1 MKILSLFDGM
11 SVAQQ
16 ALKNIGVDVEVY
28 YASEIDKYAMA
39 VTQSNFPE
47 TIQLGSVTIERLYK
61 NKKNKIQ
68 VF

>member
-16 ALKNIGVDVEVY
+16 ALKDAGIPVEVY
-28 YASEIDKYAMA
+28 YASEIDEYAMA

-47 TIQLGSVTIERLYK
+47 TIQLGSVTDVCW
-61 NKKNKIQ
+61 NKH
-68 VF
+68 